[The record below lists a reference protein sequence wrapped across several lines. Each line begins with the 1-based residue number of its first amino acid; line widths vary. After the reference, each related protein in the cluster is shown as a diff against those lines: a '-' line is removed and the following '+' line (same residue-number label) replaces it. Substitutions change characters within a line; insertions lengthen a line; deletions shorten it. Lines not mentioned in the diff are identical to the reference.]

1 MLPAGSYERAALS
14 LSRHNVKIMN
24 SNDLSTVRAVDICA
38 QSKIEEILH
47 SETRRQM
54 GGGKDIMVHASELIV
69 SFKTKLLEQII
80 IFTCNFQ
87 KKLTSKHFNYY
98 FFLD

>member
-1 MLPAGSYERAALS
+1 
-14 LSRHNVKIMN
+14 MN

-69 SFKTKLLEQII
+69 SFKTKQLEKKYFLFFEII
-80 IFTCNFQ
+80 IFTCNFK
-87 KKLTSKHFNYY
+87 KKLTRNILII
-98 FFLD
+98 FFWI

>member
-1 MLPAGSYERAALS
+1 
-14 LSRHNVKIMN
+14 MN

-69 SFKTKLLEQII
+69 SFKTKLLEQKNQILF
-80 IFTCNFQ
+80 IF
-87 KKLTSKHFNYY
+87 
-98 FFLD
+98 

>member
-1 MLPAGSYERAALS
+1 MVTLAKIEKAEGNLLPAGSYERAALS

-69 SFKTKLLEQII
+69 SFKTKQLEKI
-80 IFTCNFQ
+80 
-87 KKLTSKHFNYY
+87 Y
-98 FFLD
+98 FYLFSL

>member
-69 SFKTKLLEQII
+69 RFKTKLLEQKNQILF
-80 IFTCNFQ
+80 IF
-87 KKLTSKHFNYY
+87 
-98 FFLD
+98 

>member
-69 SFKTKLLEQII
+69 SFKTKQLEKKIKYFLFFEII
-80 IFTCNFQ
+80 IFTVI
-87 KKLTSKHFNYY
+87 
-98 FFLD
+98 